1 MEEKNTQLIIP
12 KQKKIKWSIIISAIA
27 IFSVGFLGGHL
38 LADDSTIIE
47 KNSQDTANIVRV
59 STSSNE
65 GELSIVDIAELTA
78 NSVVQIETE
87 SVTRGYG
94 IGQFISSG
102 AGSGVVVTS
111 DGYILTN
118 NHVIDDASKITV
130 TLADGTEYKANL
142 KGKDTETDIA
152 LIKIDADNLQPVIL
166 GDSSGLRVGE
176 LAVAVGNPLGELGG
190 TVTDGIISALD
201 REIDFDGITMN
212 LLQTNAAINPGNS
225 GGGLFNSRGELI
237 GIIVAKSAGSDI
249 EGIGFAIPINDVK
262 EVIDDIRDYGYVKGR
277 PELGVVLIDVNSI
290 NMARLYGLS
299 HTGIYIQ
306 EVNEGSSAENAGLK
320 VGDRIVSFGGN
331 EVTSAEGLKSMIN
344 KCKVG
349 EKVEIGIS
357 RDGRMRNVEVIM
369 MEAKR

>member
-1 MEEKNTQLIIP
+1 
-12 KQKKIKWSIIISAIA
+12 
-27 IFSVGFLGGHL
+27 
-38 LADDSTIIE
+38 
-47 KNSQDTANIVRV
+47 
-59 STSSNE
+59 
-65 GELSIVDIAELTA
+65 
-78 NSVVQIETE
+78 
-87 SVTRGYG
+87 
-94 IGQFISSG
+94 
-102 AGSGVVVTS
+102 
-111 DGYILTN
+111 
-118 NHVIDDASKITV
+118 
-130 TLADGTEYKANL
+130 
-142 KGKDTETDIA
+142 

>member
-12 KQKKIKWSIIISAIA
+12 KKKKKRWPIIISGVA

-38 LADDSTIIE
+38 LADEATIIE
-47 KNSQDTANIVRV
+47 KNIQDTSNIVRL
-59 STSSNE
+59 STSVEE
-65 GELSIVDIAELTA
+65 GVLSIADIAELTA

-102 AGSGVVVTS
+102 AGSGVIVTS

-118 NHVIDDASKITV
+118 NHVIESANKITV
-130 TLADGTEYKANL
+130 TLADGREHKAVL
-142 KGKDTETDIA
+142 KGSDSETDIA
-152 LIKIDADNLQPVIL
+152 LLKIEEKDLQPVLL
-166 GDSSGLRVGE
+166 GDSSQLRVGE

-190 TVTDGIISALD
+190 TVTNGIISALD
-201 REIDFDGITMN
+201 REIDFGGMKMN

-225 GGGLFNSRGELI
+225 GGGLFNSKGELI
-237 GIIVAKSAGSDI
+237 GIIIAKSAGSDI

-262 EVIDDIRDYGYVKGR
+262 SVINDIKDYGYVKGR
-277 PELGVVLIDVNSI
+277 PELGVMLIDVSSI
-290 NMARLYGLS
+290 NMARLYGVS
-299 HTGIYIQ
+299 HTGVYIQ
-306 EVNEGSSAENAGLK
+306 EVNEGSTAENAGLK
-320 VGDRIVSFGGN
+320 AGDRIVSFGGN

-344 KCKVG
+344 KSKVG

-357 RDGRMRNVEVIM
+357 RDGRMRNVEVVM
-369 MEAKR
+369 MESKS

>member
-1 MEEKNTQLIIP
+1 
-12 KQKKIKWSIIISAIA
+12 
-27 IFSVGFLGGHL
+27 V
-38 LADDSTIIE
+38 IE
-47 KNSQDTANIVRV
+47 DAN
-59 STSSNE
+59 
-65 GELSIVDIAELTA
+65 
-78 NSVVQIETE
+78 
-87 SVTRGYG
+87 
-94 IGQFISSG
+94 
-102 AGSGVVVTS
+102 
-111 DGYILTN
+111 
-118 NHVIDDASKITV
+118 KITV
-130 TLADGTEYKANL
+130 TLADGAEHKATL
-142 KGKDTETDIA
+142 KGSDSETDIA
-152 LIKIDADNLQPVIL
+152 LLKIEAKDLQPVIL
-166 GDSSGLRVGE
+166 GDSSNLRVGE

-190 TVTDGIISALD
+190 TVTNGIISALD
-201 REIDFDGITMN
+201 REIDFGGMKMN

-225 GGGLFNSRGELI
+225 GGGLFNSKGELI